1 MSTSNN
7 DLKSF
12 AERLREKGE
21 RDKARGFK
29 IQFDSYINSF
39 NDHKLEINYL
49 KNEDF
54 LFSSLWKASKEELR
68 GNLAVFIA
76 QTSITNRMVEQYEQA
91 KIGFLKIASRF
102 FNSVSAPTKED
113 EQAAANHMLTEIEE
127 NEKYL
132 IGYSKDDLF
141 KIITGKIARHIS
153 LRGMS
158 EGMTTKTLS
167 TYFLDYMATSYKNID
182 KITSPRAKADAIV
195 TQISAETEK
204 QLGELLKKMH
214 ESKDRDKILALLKV
228 KDISGVSEEQRRELQ
243 RQIATGDIDT
253 KSLLKLSAG
262 VGTVGLMSSA
272 GFGLYMGAASI
283 IKGIG
288 LLTVGTVP
296 FGVYAGAMSTLSV
309 VTGPIGMIAVLGITG
324 VMMFRDTYK
333 ANARAMGNILML
345 ARQYHGVLFNAAEEY
360 DTFARWHKHY
370 GTNEDV
376 RNEIIRFEQ
385 YLNNEL
391 ITPDEMEIKLGELK
405 RKVEQDAALRHNKE
419 IQMKISFYEHKIHV
433 MRAEYEQ
440 KLSENDDT
448 IRILE
453 KKNAELEQRI
463 KESLAR
469 EEENKKQRD
478 AEIQF
483 LQKSESTK
491 DTVRSVGSTAQTR
504 IELITYFDK
513 AKKEIDILSPWIGNW
528 FHSGDPLY
536 RAIDRAI
543 RRGIIV
549 KIAFGM
555 YDENAKDQL
564 SPSAIRSKK
573 RERTSIEN
581 ARRLCAYYRQYRNFI
596 IARTYSHNKIILIDN
611 DYYMKTSVNILSN
624 QDNTVDEDTIVVT
637 SDYMV
642 SEDRKIYFGFT
653 TIPYNFSER
662 YLIDK

>member
-1 MSTSNN
+1 MVYGV
-7 DLKSF
+7 L
-12 AERLREKGE
+12 KGE
-21 RDKARGFK
+21 IVVSVSKYKLQAY
-29 IQFDSYINSF
+29 IDSV
-39 NDHKLEINYL
+39 NDNNLDLDYL
-49 KNEDF
+49 KHEDF
-54 LFSSLWKASKEELR
+54 IFSSLWKASKEELQ

-76 QTSITNRMVEQYEQA
+76 QTSIANRMVGQYEQA
-91 KIGFLKIASRF
+91 KVGFLKIASKF
-102 FNSVSAPTKED
+102 FDSISAPTKED
-113 EQAAANHMLTEIEE
+113 EQASAKYMLTEIEE
-127 NEKYL
+127 NEKIL
-132 IGYSKDDLF
+132 AGYSKHDLF
-141 KIITGKIARHIS
+141 KMLVGKISYHIS

-158 EGMTTKTLS
+158 EGRTTKTLS
-167 TYFLDYMATSYKNID
+167 TIFLNYIASSYENID

-195 TQISAETEK
+195 TQISAEMEK
-204 QLGELLKKMH
+204 QLAELLKKLH
-214 ESKDRDKILALLKV
+214 ESEDRDKIIALLKV
-228 KDISGVSEEQRRELQ
+228 KDINGITKEQRRELQ

-262 VGTVGLMSSA
+262 VGTVGLMGSA

-296 FGVYAGAMSTLSV
+296 FGVYAGAMSTISV
-309 VTGPIGMIAVLGITG
+309 VTGPIGMLAVLGVTG
-324 VMMFRDTYK
+324 FFIFKDTYE

-345 ARQYHGVLFNAAEEY
+345 ARQYHGVLFNADEQY
-360 DTFARWHKHY
+360 TIFSKWHKQY
-370 GTNEDV
+370 GTNQ
-376 RNEIIRFEQ
+376 EILDDITHFEQ
-385 YLNNEL
+385 YMNNEL
-391 ITPDEMEIKLGELK
+391 ATPEEVEKKLNELK
-405 RKVEQDAALRHNKE
+405 DKVEHDAELRHNQE
-419 IQMKISFYEHKIHV
+419 INRKIEEFELRCQAMRDDYEEI
-433 MRAEYEQ
+433 
-440 KLSENDDT
+440 LNDRNKT
-448 IRILE
+448 IR
-453 KKNAELEQRI
+453 ELEQEKAI
-463 KESLAR
+463 LAKQIEESLAR

-478 AEIQF
+478 MEIQF

-543 RRGIIV
+543 RRGVIV

-555 YDENAKDQL
+555 YDENAKDQS
-564 SPSAIRSKK
+564 SPSALRSKR

-581 ARRLCAYYRQYRNFI
+581 ARRLCAYYRQYRNFL
-596 IARTYSHNKIILIDN
+596 IARTYSHNKIILVDD

-653 TIPYNFSER
+653 TTPYSFSER